1 VSGTVRACD
10 NASAGVLIERAGRY
24 LMLERAR
31 PPAGIAPAAGHVF
44 DEHSSYADAAAAEV
58 REELGLTVVSLEA
71 VTGGW
76 RANRCR
82 RGAGPRGYG
91 HEWRVFR
98 AAVTGDVSPSADE
111 TRGAIWLGAG
121 DVEALAGRTIACARG
136 QLDPAEFAAR
146 PGIEPVWVQ
155 WLADAGII
163 TASPDDLA
171 AVDVLAST

>member
-1 VSGTVRACD
+1 MKTCD
-10 NASAGVLIERAGRY
+10 NASVGVLIERAGRH

-44 DEHSSYADAAAAEV
+44 DEHSSYEDAAAAEV
-58 REELGLTVVSLEA
+58 REELGLQVISLAA

-76 RANRCR
+76 RPNRCR
-82 RGAGPRGYG
+82 RGAGPRGHG

-98 AAVTGDVSPSADE
+98 AVVTGDLSPSADE
-111 TRGAIWLGAG
+111 TRGAAWLDTG
-121 DVEALAGRTIACARG
+121 DIQLLTGRTIAFAHG
-136 QLDPAEFAAR
+136 QLGPAEFAAR

-163 TASPDDLA
+163 TASAGDLA
-171 AVDVLAST
+171 AVDSLAGS